1 MKLEKYDIFGISA
14 VIFWSTVA
22 TAFKLTLRYIPPEE
36 MVLIASITSLFFFFL
51 FLLFTGR
58 VKSIKKQPKNYIYS
72 SLLLGILNPF
82 LYYLALFNAYNLLH
96 AQEALIINYAWP
108 IVLSLFAI
116 PILKQ
121 KMTLKAI
128 SGLLFGFFGVY
139 IISTNGKII
148 SLHFTNPFGVILA
161 FLTTIIWSLFWL
173 YNRKMKIDPI
183 IKLFLN
189 FISGTIFIIIF
200 FLLRRIPFLSNLK
213 GIIGGIY
220 AGLFEMGLTFVLW
233 LKAITLSK
241 SSAKVS
247 TLIFLSPFLSL
258 FFIHFIV
265 EEPIYISTIWGFIL
279 ILSGIIL
286 TRVSTRINS

>member
-1 MKLEKYDIFGISA
+1 VKLEKYDIFGISA

-22 TAFKLTLRYIPPEE
+22 TAFKLTLRYISPEE
-36 MVLIASITSLFFFFL
+36 MVLIASTISLFFFF
-51 FLLFTGR
+51 FYILFTGKMKMFKN
-58 VKSIKKQPKNYIYS
+58 VSTKSIFL

-121 KMTLKAI
+121 KLTLKAI
-128 SGLLFGFFGVY
+128 FGLLFGFLGVY
-139 IISTNGKII
+139 IIATNGKIF
-148 SLHFTNPFGVILA
+148 SLHFTNLFGVILA

-173 YNRKMKIDPI
+173 YNRRIKIDPL
-183 IKLFLN
+183 IKLFFN
-189 FISGTIFIIIF
+189 FVSGTIFIIGFF
-200 FLLRRIPFLSNLK
+200 FLRGTLFLINLK
-213 GIIGGIY
+213 GILGGAY
-220 AGLFEMGLTFVLW
+220 AGLFEMGITFVLW

-241 SSAKVS
+241 SSARVS

-265 EEPIYISTIWGFIL
+265 GEPIYISTIWGFIL
-279 ILSGIIL
+279 ILSGIVL
-286 TRVSTRINS
+286 TRLSRI